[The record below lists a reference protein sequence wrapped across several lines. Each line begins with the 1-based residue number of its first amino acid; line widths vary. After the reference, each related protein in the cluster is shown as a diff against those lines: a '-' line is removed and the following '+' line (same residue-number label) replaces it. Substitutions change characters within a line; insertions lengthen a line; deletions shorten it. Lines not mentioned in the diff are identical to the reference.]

1 MAKKEFSLFKWK
13 QSTVVYYYGLILNKI
28 DEKKLITRREY
39 NNLKSIV
46 GEDVW
51 GYVVAL
57 LDKLLNKG
65 DDTCRAFLDL
75 LQTDDDIKCTFPEL
89 RNLQMSNTSLLTKPV
104 QYLLN
109 SQPTGLCV
117 IINNETFIYEKK
129 RTGTNKDAGVL
140 AEVFSWLGFRVLCC
154 NDQTQEQ
161 IMFTGLQAAPEH
173 GDAFV
178 CCILSHG
185 RENAVLGIDGKPF
198 SIKDIIRTFKAT
210 TQSTLTGKP
219 KMFLFQACRGREE
232 QQGVLQ
238 KYLQTDDH
246 HSLSIPEEADF
257 LVVMSTV
264 EDYVSFR
271 HPIDGSWFI
280 QSLCQQLKEG
290 CPRGDDMMT
299 ILQRMNDEVSQK
311 EASSQPGRR
320 KQMPEVRFTLRK
332 GLFLSPK

>member
-1 MAKKEFSLFKWK
+1 M
-13 QSTVVYYYGLILNKI
+13 
-28 DEKKLITRREY
+28 
-39 NNLKSIV
+39 
-46 GEDVW
+46 
-51 GYVVAL
+51 
-57 LDKLLNKG
+57 
-65 DDTCRAFLDL
+65 
-75 LQTDDDIKCTFPEL
+75 
-89 RNLQMSNTSLLTKPV
+89 
-104 QYLLN
+104 
-109 SQPTGLCV
+109 
-117 IINNETFIYEKK
+117 
-129 RTGTNKDAGVL
+129 

-161 IMFTGLQAAPEH
+161 MQRALNCFASPSDLSQLQELGVKEWSGSMFTGLQAAPEH

-185 RENAVLGIDGKPF
+185 RENAVLAIDGKPF

-290 CPRGDDMMT
+290 CPR
-299 ILQRMNDEVSQK
+299 
-311 EASSQPGRR
+311 
-320 KQMPEVRFTLRK
+320 
-332 GLFLSPK
+332 